1 MSERHTFSP
10 FWHRVRALKPRL
22 RPHVQIT
29 RQRFQ
34 GGRWH
39 VAHDPSSNAFYRLS
53 PVQNE
58 FVGLLDGTRSVD
70 EVWQLGLSR
79 YGDGALTQ
87 NDVIQVLGQLYA
99 GNLLQADVPPETEQ
113 LLNRGRDRLKKRALG
128 QAIGLM
134 YFRVPIFNPNAL
146 LTKVEPIFRPVLNR
160 VGLVAWF
167 ALVIA
172 ALFALVPQ
180 WKDLRTGF
188 DSAVAPSNWLWMGIV
203 FVCVKLWHEFGHG
216 VLTKRFGGQVPVLGA
231 MMLVLIPSPYVD
243 CSSAWSF
250 PSKWQRIVVAAGGMM
265 FELFLA
271 SIAAF
276 VWLGT
281 RDNAGLLHQL
291 SYNVLIS
298 ASVSTI
304 IFNANP
310 LMRFDGYFILS
321 DLLGVP
327 NLMQRSTTMLKFLFL
342 KHVYRIE
349 NPPQPTG
356 DAREAL
362 ILLVYGVLAM
372 MYRLL
377 IFVSVTLYVM
387 GKLFGIGLIL
397 AVWTAAM
404 WFILPVGQLVHW
416 LATGPQLSHKRGRAI
431 LTTLLMIAGGLL
443 LIGVVKFPDHRRAA
457 GVVESAR
464 TAGLFAGSDGILAAV
479 HVKPGQHVKEG
490 DAVATIENPEL
501 IARLSYTKAQ
511 LDEAIAREVQASA
524 KSATEAQ
531 IAREYVETL
540 EQAMAN
546 AKTKVDKL
554 VIRAPH
560 DGVVVLA
567 QAMDRVGMFIQE
579 GTPICD
585 VIDEKDL
592 RVSAALTQTEADW
605 IATLAPDSYRVEMRR
620 KSRINEVIEGK
631 TADIVPAARK
641 EVAHNALLYQ
651 GGGKIASEQGPQ
663 GELLA
668 KSAVFTGHFVAMGV
682 DPGMTIGETP
692 DIGLPG
698 ERVSLR
704 FTLPSKP
711 LLTQWLSRLEKT
723 LQGRAKI

>member
-58 FVGLLDGTRSVD
+58 FVGLLDGTRTVD
-70 EVWQLGLSR
+70 EVWQLGLTR
-79 YGDGALTQ
+79 HGDGALTQ

-134 YFRVPIFNPNAL
+134 YFRVPLFNPNVL
-146 LTKVEPIFRPVLNR
+146 LTKVEPIFRPILNR

-172 ALFALVPQ
+172 AIFAIIPQ
-180 WKDLRTGF
+180 WKALRSGF
-188 DSAVAPSNWLWMGIV
+188 DTAIAPSNWIWMGVV
-203 FVCVKLWHEFGHG
+203 FIAVKLWHEFGHG
-216 VLTKRFGGQVPVLGA
+216 VLTKRFGGQVPVFGA
-231 MMLVLIPSPYVD
+231 MMLVLIPSPFVD

-250 PSKWQRIVVAAGGMM
+250 PNKWQRIVVAAGGMM

-281 RDNAGLLHQL
+281 RENPGLVHQL

-304 IFNANP
+304 VFNANP

-327 NLMQRSTTMLKFLFL
+327 NLMQRSMTMLKFLFL
-342 KHVYRIE
+342 KHVYRVE

-372 MYRLL
+372 IYRVV
-377 IFVSVTLYVM
+377 IFISVTLYVL
-387 GKLFGIGLIL
+387 GKMFGLGLVL

-431 LTTLLMIAGGLL
+431 LATLAMVAGGLL
-443 LIGVVKFPDHRRAA
+443 LIGVVKFPDYRRAA
-457 GVVESAR
+457 GVVESAK
-464 TAGLFAGSDGILAAV
+464 TAGLYAGSDGILAAV
-479 HVKPGQHVKEG
+479 HVKPGQHVKAG
-490 DAVATIENPEL
+490 DAVATIENPDL
-501 IARLSYTKAQ
+501 IARLAYTKAQ
-511 LDEAIAREVQASA
+511 LSEAVAREMQASA

-540 EQAMAN
+540 EQALTN
-546 AKTKVDKL
+546 AQGKVEKL

-567 QAMDRVGMFIQE
+567 QAIDRVGMFIQE

-585 VIDEKDL
+585 VIDDKDL
-592 RVSAALTQTEADW
+592 RVSAALTQSEADW
-605 IATLAPDSYRVEMRR
+605 IASLPPDAYKVEMRR
-620 KSRINEVIEGK
+620 KSRVHEVIEGR

-641 EVAHNALLYQ
+641 DVAHSALLYQ
-651 GGGKIASEQGPQ
+651 GGGTIASEQGQQ

-668 KSAVFTGHFVAMGV
+668 KSAVFTGHFVAMAV
-682 DPGMTIGETP
+682 EPGITTGGSP

-704 FTLPSKP
+704 FTLPKKP
-711 LLTQWLSRLEKT
+711 LLTQWLGRLEKT
-723 LQGRAKI
+723 LQGRARI